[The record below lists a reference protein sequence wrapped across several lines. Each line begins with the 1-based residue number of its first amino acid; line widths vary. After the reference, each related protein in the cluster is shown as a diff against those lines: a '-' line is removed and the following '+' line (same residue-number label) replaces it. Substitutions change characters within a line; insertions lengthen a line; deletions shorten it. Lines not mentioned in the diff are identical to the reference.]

1 MRTASGGDHTRRA
14 EWKREDTGENM
25 NHKNDKHDD
34 DDGDDDDLRHHEELE
49 GKCGEGWG
57 GFLAN
62 CACERFDMSDV

>member
-1 MRTASGGDHTRRA
+1 
-14 EWKREDTGENM
+14 M

-34 DDGDDDDLRHHEELE
+34 DNGDDDDHHHHEELE